1 MYQLTEEI
9 DTIKC
14 LQTGAFIPRG
24 HRLWNDYE
32 AWCTAGNEPEPVPPL
47 FVPGSAQF
55 HRFIRGKAWEWIA
68 QCARDRGY
76 DSIESCCSYAGSA
89 VPRYAQDAIAMI
101 AWRDGVN
108 LALETIESTA
118 EETAPDW
125 RQVQAQLPQPDAFGW
140 PAEQAPEIIGG

>member
-55 HRFIRGKAWEWIA
+55 HRFIRGKAWEWMA

-118 EETAPDW
+118 EENAPDW

-140 PAEQAPEIIGG
+140 SAEQAPEIIGG

>member
-9 DTIKC
+9 DIIKC

-24 HRLWNDYE
+24 HRLWSAYE

-47 FVPGSAQF
+47 FAPGSAQF
-55 HRFIRGKAWEWIA
+55 HRFMRSMAWEWMA

-76 DSIESCCSYAGSA
+76 DSIESCCSYVGSA

-101 AWRDGVN
+101 AWRDAVN
-108 LALETIESTA
+108 LALEAIESTA
-118 EETAPDW
+118 EVAAPDW
-125 RQVQAQLPQPDAFGW
+125 QLVHAQLPQPAAFGW
-140 PAEQAPEIIGG
+140 AAEPASETLDS

>member
-9 DTIKC
+9 DTIRC

-32 AWCTAGNEPEPVPPL
+32 AWCTAGNEPEPVPPP
-47 FVPGSAQF
+47 FAPGSTQF
-55 HRFIRGKAWEWIA
+55 HRFIRGRAWEWMA

-108 LALETIESTA
+108 LALEAIESTTGV
-118 EETAPDW
+118 TAPDW
-125 RQVQAQLPQPDAFGW
+125 QQVQAQLPQPAAFGW
-140 PAEQAPEIIGG
+140 PAEQALEIIGG